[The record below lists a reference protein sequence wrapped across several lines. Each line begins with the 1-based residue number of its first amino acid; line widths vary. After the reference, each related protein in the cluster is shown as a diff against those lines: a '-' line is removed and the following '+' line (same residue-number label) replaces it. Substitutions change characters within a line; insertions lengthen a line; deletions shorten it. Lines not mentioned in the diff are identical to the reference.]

1 MLEKQEVVFLIKIL
15 ENAQIKGVNALGV
28 VRIFEKLQGM
38 HDAFEKHES
47 KEPPVKKVSSKK

>member
-28 VRIFEKLQGM
+28 VRIFEKLQAM
-38 HDAFEKHES
+38 HDAFEKVQVE
-47 KEPPVKKVSSKK
+47 EPVLKKKTAKK